1 MTRTPILTLIVAVGV
16 IGLSEAP
23 GEPGKE
29 QPKERKEIAL
39 VVLRGR
45 IIDINAE
52 LKKEHGVDISANVET
67 LRGFKTGDG
76 RIYTLLKTRNSLALF
91 TDKRLWERELI
102 LKGRLFQSSHLFEA
116 TVIQSVHK
124 GVVHDLYYYCD
135 ICAIKSLT
143 QEVCACCQ
151 EPVRLVE
158 EAVNRTQP

>member
-1 MTRTPILTLIVAVGV
+1 MVVVGV
-16 IGLSEAP
+16 FGLSEAP

-29 QPKERKEIAL
+29 QPQEAKETAP

-45 IIDINAE
+45 IIQINFKLKNERGVDINAATAP
-52 LKKEHGVDISANVET
+52 L
-67 LRGFKTGDG
+67 LGFKADG
-76 RIYTLLKTRNSLALF
+76 KIYTLVKTRNSLALF
-91 TDKRLWERELI
+91 TDERLRERELI
-102 LKGRLFQSSHLFEA
+102 LKGRLFEGSQLFEA

-143 QEVCACCQ
+143 QEACACCQ

-158 EAVNRTQP
+158 EPVKGP